1 MPEPVG
7 KSTPV
12 GRDNPNRDWWE
23 SHPMTYD
30 WEKTLRIEP
39 YSQEW
44 YDEIDR
50 RFFESAYYAQDKGHA
65 PFSRFIPESAIRGM
79 RVLEIG
85 CGMGSHAELLT
96 RRGANLTA
104 IDQTSFAVR
113 ATMERMKIRRLPI
126 DVREL
131 DAERL
136 PLPENEFDL
145 VWAWGVIHH
154 SRSTETIIK
163 NVARVL
169 KPSGSFRFMVYYRPC
184 LVYWFHCALLRG
196 VFAGQ
201 LLKKS
206 LNQIYVDSADGFF
219 ARTFTKGELD
229 VLLDPCFRDMKYTVL
244 GLKAE
249 LFPIP
254 RGRFKVAIERATP
267 DWLAQSVLSRWG
279 SMIFVQAKRGSRNS
293 Y

>member
-1 MPEPVG
+1 
-7 KSTPV
+7 
-12 GRDNPNRDWWE
+12 
-23 SHPMTYD
+23 MTYD
-30 WEKTLRIEP
+30 WEKTLQIEP
-39 YSQEW
+39 FSRKW

-50 RFFESAYYAQDKGHA
+50 RFFESAYYAQDKGQA
-65 PFSRFIPESAIRGM
+65 PFSRFMPESAIRGR

-104 IDQTSFAVR
+104 IDQTRFAVR
-113 ATMERMKIRRLPI
+113 ATMERTKIRGLPI

-131 DAERL
+131 DAEWL

-154 SRSTETIIK
+154 SRSTETIVK

-169 KPSGSFRFMVYYRPC
+169 KPGGSFLFMVYYRPS
-184 LVYWFHCALLRG
+184 LVYWLQCALIRG
-196 VFAGQ
+196 VLTGQ

-206 LNQIYVDSADGFF
+206 LNQIYVDSTDGFF
-219 ARTFTKGELD
+219 ARTFTKSELD
-229 VLLDPCFRDMKYTVL
+229 VLLGPYFHDIKYTVL

-254 RGRFKVAIERATP
+254 RGRFKLAIERATP
-267 DWLAQSVLSRWG
+267 DWLAQSILSRWG
-279 SMIFVQAKRGSRNS
+279 SMIFVQAESSGGNS
-293 Y
+293 D

>member
-7 KSTPV
+7 KSTLV

-23 SHPMTYD
+23 SYPMTYD
-30 WEKTLRIEP
+30 WEKTLQIEP

-154 SRSTETIIK
+154 SRSTETIVK

-169 KPSGSFRFMVYYRPC
+169 KPGGSFLFMVYYRSS
-184 LVYWFHCALLRG
+184 LVYWLHCALIRG
-196 VFAGQ
+196 AGRQ
-201 LLKKS
+201 E
-206 LNQIYVDSADGFF
+206 AM
-219 ARTFTKGELD
+219 RFTRRRNTG
-229 VLLDPCFRDMKYTVL
+229 T
-244 GLKAE
+244 
-249 LFPIP
+249 
-254 RGRFKVAIERATP
+254 AI
-267 DWLAQSVLSRWG
+267 
-279 SMIFVQAKRGSRNS
+279 
-293 Y
+293 